1 MSFTTEEKLSISTII
16 PVSPELLDAQIASLG
31 TSLTTERETA
41 VRTELA
47 RCTTAGGKFV
57 KIWPMES
64 NQGVETDSDNEKG
77 DIRRNIAVLLGFTD
91 YLATDSHVGTIQI
104 ASGYGY

>member
-47 RCTTAGGKFV
+47 RWTTAGGKFV

-91 YLATDSHVGTIQI
+91 YLATDSRVGTIQI